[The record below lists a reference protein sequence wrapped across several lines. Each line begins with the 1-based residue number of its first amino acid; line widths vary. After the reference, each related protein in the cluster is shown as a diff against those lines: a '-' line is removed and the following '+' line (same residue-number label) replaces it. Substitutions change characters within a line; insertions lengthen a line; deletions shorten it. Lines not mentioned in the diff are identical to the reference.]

1 MTTEV
6 DTKDQEVVTAA
17 VLVAVAMITTVVVA
31 EECEA
36 VVAVAATEMITSPK

>member
-17 VLVAVAMITTVVVA
+17 ALVAVTMITTVVVA
-31 EECEA
+31 EE
-36 VVAVAATEMITSPK
+36 